1 MVALLT
7 AVTVITAS
15 VINVTS
21 YVAAAPA
28 GQTDTADGAGAETA
42 SGSTDTA
49 GKKEDNKDE
58 ESYGRCRGQDRPVQM
73 DHHQGL

>member
-28 GQTDTADGAGAETA
+28 DSAGQTDTADGAGAETA

-49 GKKEDNKDE
+49 DKKI
-58 ESYGRCRGQDRPVQM
+58 GRAHV
-73 DHHQGL
+73 